1 MPARPIETFFDG
13 KRIYSHKSQHTNTM
27 TKTVR
32 FFKIG
37 DGPQAGWY
45 ADVPNHTLEE
55 NEMVSGSD
63 IFLEEVNSILGN
75 RNEVL
80 ITVSDDNATG
90 EFIAKLIM
98 KSHDDCGAE
107 YILTGPLAQQY
118 DAVGFEL
125 WICNVTHDVLGEHPR
140 SIYIHDIR

>member
-1 MPARPIETFFDG
+1 M
-13 KRIYSHKSQHTNTM
+13 Q
-27 TKTVR
+27 KTVR

-37 DGPQAGWY
+37 AGPQMGWY
-45 ADVPNHTLEE
+45 ADVPCHTFEE

-63 IFLEEVNSILGN
+63 IFFFFFNKLKGGSGEVF
-75 RNEVL
+75 
-80 ITVSDDNATG
+80 ITVSDDNIDG
-90 EFIAKLIM
+90 SFIAKLIM
-98 KSHDDCGAE
+98 KAHNQWGAT
-107 YILTGPLAQQY
+107 YILTGPIAQQY